1 MNALA
6 QTEANR
12 PQGPFRTIPE
22 LFLHRLRSTPEGAAF
37 LEPEGSS
44 WRSLTWKEVG
54 ERVRAIAGGLRELG
68 LQSEQRCALLSATR
82 LEWILADL
90 GTLCAGGATTT
101 VYPSNTADDCVYI
114 LNDSES
120 IFVFADTEE
129 QVRKLSSRRSELGSV
144 KKVIVFDG
152 APSAD
157 GWVMTLA
164 ELMARGEARHARDPD
179 AYERTARGISG
190 DALATLI
197 YTSGTTG
204 RPKGVELTQ
213 DCWVY
218 EAEAMEALD
227 VLRPDDVQYLWLP
240 LSHVFG
246 KVLEVA
252 QLKLGFLTAIDG
264 RVERLV
270 ENLGVVR
277 PTFVG
282 AVPRIFEKVHNRVV
296 DAAKE
301 GGALKYAVFKWA
313 FGVGTEVSKL
323 VRAGRTPGPWL
334 ARKHALATRLVFSK
348 LQARFGG
355 RLRFFV
361 SGSAPLS
368 PALAEFFHAAG
379 LLVLEGYGLTE
390 SSAASCVNLPTH
402 FRFGTVGPPLRG
414 TEVRIAS
421 DGEVLLRSR
430 GVMRGYHR
438 LPEATRTAL
447 DEEGWLHTGD
457 IGQVEDGFLK
467 ITDRKKDLFKTSAG
481 KYIAP
486 SELEMKVK
494 LASPYV
500 SQVLIHGNNRNFVS
514 ALIALDGE
522 AVQHWAKTSGQEA
535 ASYRELVS
543 SQEIF
548 TLIDEQIRTVNAEL
562 PSYSAIK
569 RFVILP
575 EDLTLESGDLTPS
588 LKLKR
593 QKVEQKY
600 RQILEDIYQDTLSRL

>member
-1 MNALA
+1 MTAPP
-6 QTEANR
+6 QTEAR
-12 PQGPFRTIPE
+12 LPRGPFRTIPE
-22 LFLHRLRSTPEGAAF
+22 LFLHRVRSTPEGEAF
-37 LEPEGSS
+37 LQPDGAS
-44 WRSLTWKEVG
+44 WRSVSWKEVG
-54 ERVRAIAGGLRELG
+54 QRVRAIAGGLRELG

-82 LEWILADL
+82 LEWILSDL

-101 VYPSNTADDCVYI
+101 IYPSNTADDCVYI

-120 IFVFADTEE
+120 VFVFADTEE
-129 QVRKLSSRRSELGSV
+129 QVRKVSARRSELGSV

-164 ELMARGEARHARDPD
+164 ELMARGEARHARDPQ
-179 AYERTARGISG
+179 AYERTAGEIRGE
-190 DALATLI
+190 ALATLI

-252 QLKLGFLTAIDG
+252 QLQVGFVTAIDG

-282 AVPRIFEKVHNRVV
+282 AVPRIFEKVYNRVV
-296 DAAKE
+296 DAARE
-301 GGALKYAVFKWA
+301 GGALKYAIFKWA
-313 FGVGTEVSKL
+313 FGVGTEVSRL
-323 VRAGRTPGPWL
+323 TRAGQTPGPWL
-334 ARKHALATRLVFSK
+334 ARKNALATKLVFSK

-368 PALAEFFHAAG
+368 ATVAEFFHAAG
-379 LLVLEGYGLTE
+379 ILVLEG
-390 SSAASCVNLPTH
+390 VNLPTH

-414 TEVRIAS
+414 TEVRIAP
-421 DGEVLLRSR
+421 DGEIFLRGR
-430 GVMRGYHR
+430 GVMRAYHR
-438 LPEATRTAL
+438 LPEETRAAL

-457 IGQVEDGFLK
+457 IGRLEDDFLR

-486 SELEMKVK
+486 TELEMKVK
-494 LASPYV
+494 LASPYI

-522 AVQHWAKTSGQEA
+522 ALQHWATTTGGRQG
-535 ASYRELVS
+535 ASYRELVRS
-543 SQEIF
+543 EEVF
-548 TLIDEQIRTVNAEL
+548 ALIEEQIRTVNAEL
-562 PSYSAIK
+562 PGYASIK

-600 RQILEDIYQDTLSRL
+600 RQLLEEIYQDTLSRL